1 MNHATL
7 FCSPVISSFVAL
19 NLHDS
24 QTAPARLELYCLT
37 PAAAPRNATFHFLS
51 CFPSDFVVWR
61 RQTEMVCMCVDVT
74 EALTFSIIGA
84 KSPNETL
91 RICSELSLVAFS
103 FFFNPPAT
111 LWLTF
116 HGSNPLNLQHNGCHC
131 TIALALF
138 HTEQPQSGETPCVQ
152 WVLAGLLARWERRR
166 LSHTCGFSFFLILF
180 ILITFYEHT
189 VHIFVICCEQ
199 RWQCFFWHSTMKW
212 VFNQLN

>member
-37 PAAAPRNATFHFLS
+37 PAAAPRNATFHFSAVSHQTLS
-51 CFPSDFVVWR
+51 CGVDKPKWFACVLTWR
-61 RQTEMVCMCVDVT
+61 RPSLFQSSGPSRWIKLCKSVQN
-74 EALTFSIIGA
+74 GA
-84 KSPNETL
+84 WL
-91 RICSELSLVAFS
+91 LFF

-116 HGSNPLNLQHNGCHC
+116 HESNPLNLQHNGCHC
-131 TIALALF
+131 TIALAIF

-166 LSHTCGFSFFLILF
+166 LSHTCGFSFF
-180 ILITFYEHT
+180 
-189 VHIFVICCEQ
+189 
-199 RWQCFFWHSTMKW
+199 
-212 VFNQLN
+212 